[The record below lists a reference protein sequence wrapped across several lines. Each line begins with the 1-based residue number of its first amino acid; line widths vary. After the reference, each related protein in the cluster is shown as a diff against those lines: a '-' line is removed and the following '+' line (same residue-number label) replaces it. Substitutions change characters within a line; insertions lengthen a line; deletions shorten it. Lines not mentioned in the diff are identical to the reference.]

1 MDCQGRNSVSAAM
14 TDLPAVSRRRL
25 IWQQSLFDLRLTL
38 ANGEQLLLTV
48 IIPLAILIGLTFATG
63 IDLGDSGSSLPR
75 VSLALPGVLT
85 VAMLSSAFAS
95 LAIATGFDRRS
106 GSLLLLATTPLTR
119 NDIVWARA
127 LATLALVLGQ
137 VVALSVVAAVLGW
150 RPAGSGLI
158 SLGVIILGTFSLAAC
173 AVALAGLLR
182 AEATLAVAN
191 GVFLVL
197 LVAGGTALPA
207 TALPAPLAV
216 IAQALPSGAL
226 GEALRLTMT
235 DTHSTALWPAIAVPV
250 VILVVWLLLGG
261 FIARKTFRW
270 S

>member
-1 MDCQGRNSVSAAM
+1 VNAAM
-14 TDLPAVSRRRL
+14 TNPPVVSRRRL
-25 IWQQSLFDLRLTL
+25 IWGQALFDLRLTL

-48 IIPLAILIGLTFATG
+48 VIPLAILLGLTFATG
-63 IDLGDSGSSLPR
+63 IDLGDSDSSLPR

-85 VAMLSSAFAS
+85 VAILSSAFAS

-137 VVALSVVAAVLGW
+137 VVALSIVAAVLGW
-150 RPAGSGLI
+150 RPTAFGLI
-158 SLGVIILGTFSLAAC
+158 SFMVIILGTFSLAAC

-207 TALPAPLAV
+207 SALPAPLAAV
-216 IAQALPSGAL
+216 AQALPTGAL

-235 DTHSTALWPAIAVPV
+235 GAQSAALWPAIVIPV
-250 VILVVWLLLGG
+250 AIMLGWLILGSL
-261 FIARKTFRW
+261 IARKTFRW
-270 S
+270 N